1 MLLSDVCLTSDV
13 CLSVAY
19 IGNNSRTV
27 RPRKTTGSPRHT
39 WLGYHFQGQK
49 VTGAGHI
56 VAASRLQLVIAEK
69 AIMFTLRAK
78 LYCNRPCLFVC
89 LFVGPTY
96 KLIQPARSVC
106 VASERVFH
114 FICVCLF
121 VYLSVNSKT
130 THQILMKFY
139 GMVGCNPGTN
149 RLDFEWP
156 WPNVKVIRGQKVKI
170 VYAND
175 SVQNCIES
183 RDKNENLP
191 R

>member
-96 KLIQPARSVC
+96 KLLQPARSVC

-114 FICVCLF
+114 FICACLSICPLTQKLLTKSLWNF
-121 VYLSVNSKT
+121 MEWLDVILGPIDWTLSDLDPMSRSLEVKKSKSFLRMT
-130 THQILMKFY
+130 PFKT
-139 GMVGCNPGTN
+139 
-149 RLDFEWP
+149 
-156 WPNVKVIRGQKVKI
+156 
-170 VYAND
+170 A
-175 SVQNCIES
+175 
-183 RDKNENLP
+183 
-191 R
+191 